1 MNKSINGYTVT
12 INCDEFD
19 KNLPRFPIDLLENEI
34 YERIDHRKLTT
45 PNLLEILHSVFK
57 EKKCF
62 YPSVL
67 LIELVHIFKKIQSY
81 EIINM
86 ENGLEIYCED
96 KTNYDIQQIRG
107 EVEFILKQKLIFT
120 YFYSGKL
127 NIKEV
132 EAYLRAFNDM
142 FDDWCERFDSGAS
155 LYEYLNRHL
164 PMNREEYENTYRSK
178 MEYLLKIV
186 QEEFKNRL
194 IENL

>member
-1 MNKSINGYTVT
+1 MYKSFKGYTVT
-12 INCDEFD
+12 INDDFD

-34 YERIDHRKLTT
+34 YDRIDHKKLST
-45 PNLLEILHSVFK
+45 PNLLEILHSIFK
-57 EKKCF
+57 EKNCF

-86 ENGLEIYCED
+86 EDGLEVYCED
-96 KTNYDIQQIRG
+96 KTNYDIRQIRG

-155 LYEYLNRHL
+155 LYEYLNRYL